1 MIRMTVDKPDDEEL
15 SPPKPY
21 TAERKAEIDEINDEI
36 AELFR
41 EIDEMG

>member
-1 MIRMTVDKPDDEEL
+1 MTVDEFDGEEL

-21 TAERKAEIDEINDEI
+21 TAERRAEIDEINGEI